1 MAGAMDAGAEDYLL
15 EAAVGKVF
23 ASENAWH
30 VADETIQIHGGVGF
44 MEDAPWAVSESA
56 TAPAL
61 HAACTHNLLFAACP
75 A

>member
-30 VADETIQIHGGVGF
+30 VADETIQIHGGIGF
-44 MEDAPWAVSESA
+44 MEDAPWAVSGHRIA
-56 TAPAL
+56 TA
-61 HAACTHNLLFAACP
+61 
-75 A
+75 